1 MFLNLLKTQ
10 ARQAAGQ
17 MLEGFKDRA
26 DGMPYALYIL
36 QTPSPRHTDQV
47 KVGICQPLPP
57 PAAALRQYAHTRRA
71 CASSQRWPRSVAVC
85 RAANSDLVHLCTAC
99 ISQYCCPP

>member
-1 MFLNLLKTQ
+1 
-10 ARQAAGQ
+10 

-47 KVGICQPLPP
+47 LNQAGGSLVRERLARKASAAELFLLGIACVGADC
-57 PAAALRQYAHTRRA
+57 A
-71 CASSQRWPRSVAVC
+71 CADERG
-85 RAANSDLVHLCTAC
+85 RAMT
-99 ISQYCCPP
+99 

>member
-1 MFLNLLKTQ
+1 
-10 ARQAAGQ
+10 

-47 KVGICQPLPP
+47 KV
-57 PAAALRQYAHTRRA
+57 RA
-71 CASSQRWPRSVAVC
+71 CRLLPALLRCCTKMHPRARAPPTATSVSC
-85 RAANSDLVHLCTAC
+85 LILTC
-99 ISQYCCPP
+99 